1 LPTWFSIIAE
11 STVDSIKPNLA
22 GLRLLLIIG
31 FSVLN
36 CCAQQSAS
44 PGQAIQMRIVLEQ
57 QTGSAV
63 RVVSPQHVFKTGDL
77 VRFRVLSSSD
87 GFLYVSNRAASG
99 KYSELFP
106 GKGADSDNKLEHGRE
121 YRIPA
126 ARRSWFR
133 IEKPPGYETI
143 FFTFTDSPLR
153 KSEPGLP
160 TIASGEPLPQ
170 TRPAELIPR
179 CDDALFRARGE
190 CLDVNAGP
198 SAVTPG
204 TLAGS
209 DTLMPRDV
217 TIVPGPDVSVV
228 TPATPGDAPIIYEFR
243 IAHR

>member
-1 LPTWFSIIAE
+1 M
-11 STVDSIKPNLA
+11 KPNIE
-22 GLRLLLIIG
+22 GLLLVLIIG
-31 FSVLN
+31 AAVLN
-36 CCAQQSAS
+36 CFAQSAS
-44 PGQAIQMRIVLEQ
+44 PGQDIQMRIVLEQ
-57 QTGSAV
+57 QTGSTF

-87 GFLYVSNRAASG
+87 GFLYVSDRAASG

-106 GKGADSDNKLEHGRE
+106 AKGSDTGNRLEHGRE

-126 ARRSWFR
+126 ASRSWFR
-133 IEKPPGYETI
+133 IEKPPGYETV
-143 FFTFTDSPLR
+143 FFTFTYSLLPR
-153 KSEPGLP
+153 RSEAAPIP
-160 TIASGEPLPQ
+160 ATAPGEPLPQ
-170 TRPAELIPR
+170 SRPAELIPR

-198 SAVTPG
+198 SAVPPG

-209 DTLMPRDV
+209 DALTPRDV
-217 TIVPGPDVSVV
+217 TIVPGPDISVV